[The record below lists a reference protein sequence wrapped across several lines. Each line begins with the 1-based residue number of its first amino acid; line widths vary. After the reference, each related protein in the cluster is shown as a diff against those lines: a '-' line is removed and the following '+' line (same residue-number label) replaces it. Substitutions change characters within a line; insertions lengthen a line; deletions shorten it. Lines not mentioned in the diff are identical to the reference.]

1 VLREFRQRRE
11 VALAI
16 SVVYL
21 LLPHYS
27 TDRFWIAAHQAT
39 FSILFYF
46 LSLYADLR
54 AFRQYPNHW
63 IQWKLLSLLSLILS
77 GLAYE
82 VALPLFVLN
91 PILIWYAAKRN
102 DDVVRNTLSSRK
114 FLSFFTANFFAFVL
128 VILFKGLITVRAN
141 VGTSFLSHIVS
152 VVIGAL
158 RVSFGTYGV
167 ALPYVVSWIL
177 FHQPNWLLI
186 LLSFLTG
193 LLIFFYFQRITSQA
207 AEFNAR
213 AWLALIAAGILI
225 FGLGYAIFVVNT
237 DVWFTSTSLGNR
249 VAIGA
254 AIGIAILFV
263 GVIGWICS
271 ILPMKSGR
279 QTLFCLAVSLLAG
292 TGFLINNVLAS
303 YWIKAYTEQQSILN
317 DLKENV
323 PALPVG
329 STFVLDG
336 VCLEKGGAYLFTGKR
351 DLTSTLWMVYGDPS
365 LQATVLASSA
375 KIAENGLSV
384 ATYNNNDIYPYGKN
398 LLIYNFSQK
407 KLYSL
412 TDADAARQYFQST
425 NFVPERDCPPGFA
438 WDWNDR

>member
-1 VLREFRQRRE
+1 
-11 VALAI
+11 
-16 SVVYL
+16 
-21 LLPHYS
+21 
-27 TDRFWIAAHQAT
+27 
-39 FSILFYF
+39 
-46 LSLYADLR
+46 
-54 AFRQYPNHW
+54 
-63 IQWKLLSLLSLILS
+63 
-77 GLAYE
+77 
-82 VALPLFVLN
+82 
-91 PILIWYAAKRN
+91 
-102 DDVVRNTLSSRK
+102 
-114 FLSFFTANFFAFVL
+114 L
-128 VILFKGLITVRAN
+128 V
-141 VGTSFLSHIVS
+141 
-152 VVIGAL
+152 
-158 RVSFGTYGV
+158 
-167 ALPYVVSWIL
+167 
-177 FHQPNWLLI
+177 
-186 LLSFLTG
+186 
-193 LLIFFYFQRITSQA
+193 FFYLHRITNQA
-207 AEFNAR
+207 AEFKAR
-213 AWLALIAAGILI
+213 AWLAPIAAGILI

-254 AIGIAILFV
+254 AIGIAIVFI

-351 DLTSTLWMVYGDPS
+351 DLTSALWMVYGDPS
-365 LQATVLASSA
+365 LHATVLASSA

-398 LLIYNFSQK
+398 LLIYSFSQK